1 MNRFRIRLTTLAAAI
16 ALSGLAHA
24 STRFE
29 ELADLPFEKG
39 FPTEATARSLI
50 DELVFQ
56 RAVQSY
62 LWALPAINIWSMKE
76 ASEKQF
82 GAGYNILPTW
92 KKRIN
97 AKTLVTTPNSDLV
110 YAMSYLDL
118 AKYGPLVVE
127 APPGV
132 Q

>member
-1 MNRFRIRLTTLAAAI
+1 MSSLRNTLTALAVAVSLGSVANAA
-16 ALSGLAHA
+16 
-24 STRFE
+24 TRYE
-29 ELADLPFEKG
+29 ELANQPFENG

-110 YAMSYLDL
+110 LSLIHI
-118 AKYGPLVVE
+118 
-127 APPGV
+127 
-132 Q
+132 